1 MSLLDTIEGLTK
13 TRPLGR
19 DEVEGALDVSLR
31 GDPENQNRYIEVLR
45 SFRNAPGIK
54 AVELRL
60 PLRGATRKDGM
71 LLVDLDPAASETI
84 PGDAVRARFGEPSEV
99 IEPEPEQPKDAPH
112 YLSYTRPWGFL
123 RFGYAKP
130 SWDVLLTFVIDVER

>member
-1 MSLLDTIEGLTK
+1 MSLLDTIEHLTK
-13 TRPLGR
+13 ARPLDR
-19 DEVEGALDVSLR
+19 EAVERALDVSLR
-31 GDPENQNRYIEVLR
+31 GDPENQNRYLEVLR

-71 LLVDLDPAASETI
+71 LLVDLDPTASE
-84 PGDAVRARFGEPSEV
+84 AVDGGAVEQRFGEPTEV

-123 RFGYAKP
+123 RLGFAKP